1 MKSKMKDWE
10 GWYGFSKNA
19 GDISVNCFAKVEIV
33 LNSGAALFKATKV
46 DGVYDKAI
54 RSADISCP
62 PPLWRQL

>member
-1 MKSKMKDWE
+1 MKDWE

-33 LNSGAALFKATKV
+33 LNTSFGAR
-46 DGVYDKAI
+46 I

-62 PPLWRQL
+62 PPLWRQLWKGQRWKMMP